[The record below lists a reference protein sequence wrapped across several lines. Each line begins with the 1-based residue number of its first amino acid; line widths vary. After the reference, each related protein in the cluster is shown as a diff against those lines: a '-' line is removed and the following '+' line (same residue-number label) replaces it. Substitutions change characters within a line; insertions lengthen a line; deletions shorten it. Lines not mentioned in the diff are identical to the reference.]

1 MNVKFI
7 CMSEGWDGSYVVKCL
22 PRVGEDVTFPVKT
35 GQYLVTAVKHNV
47 VKANNARRDE
57 PNIRVYVRPHGAG
70 IERKSL
76 RRLAG
81 GHPFD
86 PKLYVLDP
94 EAEKRRVTEL
104 VTEDY
109 RE

>member
-1 MNVKFI
+1 MLIKFV
-7 CMSEGWDGSYVVKCL
+7 CTYEGWIGSYAAKCAL
-22 PRVGEDVTFPVKT
+22 RIGEDITFPGKT
-35 GQYLVTAVKHNV
+35 GQYVVTTIKHEV
-47 VKANNARRDE
+47 VKANNVRRDE
-57 PNIRVYVRPHGAG
+57 PDVRVYVRPRGAG

-81 GHPFD
+81 GYHI
-86 PKLYVLDP
+86 DP
-94 EAEKRRVTEL
+94 ELYAINPESEKRRVVEL